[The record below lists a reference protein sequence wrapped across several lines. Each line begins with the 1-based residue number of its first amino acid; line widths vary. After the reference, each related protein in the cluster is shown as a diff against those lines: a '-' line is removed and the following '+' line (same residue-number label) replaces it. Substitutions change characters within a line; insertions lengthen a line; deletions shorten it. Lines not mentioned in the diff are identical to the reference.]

1 MRLTRSIRKDGN
13 GYGMGG
19 YLNQTRAM
27 KPVIRSGVKKVTW
40 NVSILKGVRTVGC
53 EPGRGRLFTQGHQCG
68 IYCWRYFYKTL
79 LARCPL
85 VFEIKT
91 KYDIDTYPHLINLW
105 VNPGIFF
112 HRSDWF
118 SGVRHVYVIKSVG
131 LVLMIPWQVP
141 PVYPGCGS
149 HHLKTGITVI
159 SYLQA
164 E

>member
-27 KPVIRSGVKKVTW
+27 KPVIRSGVEKVTW
-40 NVSILKGVRTVGC
+40 NVSILKGERTVGC
-53 EPGRGRLFTQGHQCG
+53 EPGRGRLFNQEHQAV
-68 IYCWRYFYKTL
+68 IYFYKTL
-79 LARCPL
+79 LARYPL

-118 SGVRHVYVIKSVG
+118 SGVRPTYVIKSVG
-131 LVLMIPWQVP
+131 LVW
-141 PVYPGCGS
+141 GS
-149 HHLKTGITVI
+149 PDKARLWCRGAVHTTWKTGITVI